1 MSLVNPR
8 DIRAQVDLIKR
19 TVAKGCTDL
28 ELELFI
34 KQCERT
40 GLDPFA
46 RQIYAIKRYDSQ
58 QRTEVM
64 QTQVSID
71 GLRTLAANSAEMAGQ
86 DGPYWCG
93 PDGLWRDVWLGADP
107 PSAAK
112 VTVLRDLSGLVQGRY
127 TGVALWDSY
136 CQTTREG
143 RPTRMW
149 AQMGPEMLAKCAEA
163 LALRKAFPQSLSGL
177 YTGDEMGQV
186 SNEGRPNRPSPE
198 PNLNQPLSG
207 PETVSKA
214 LPAQSPILPPPRPVG
229 APTAVSEG
237 APVHGPAEISG
248 TLGFQERDPLGP
260 MRSRVSLSLGRLSV
274 ENRSAV
280 LAKGDAEHLQLPEE
294 ASFTSDHA
302 NRWLDLI
309 KDVDAP

>member
-1 MSLVNPR
+1 MSLVNPN
-8 DIRAQVDLIKR
+8 DIRAQLDLIKR

-112 VTVLRDLSGLVQGRY
+112 VTVMRDLSGLVQGRY

-143 RPTRMW
+143 KPTRMW

-177 YTGDEMGQV
+177 YTGDEMGQA
-186 SNEGRPNRPSPE
+186 SNEARPDQGKSTQRPLERPVTASTP
-198 PNLNQPLSG
+198 
-207 PETVSKA
+207 
-214 LPAQSPILPPPRPVG
+214 LPAESPILPPPRPLE

-237 APVHGPAEISG
+237 APVHSA
-248 TLGFQERDPLGP
+248 DPLGP

-280 LAKGDAEHLQLPEE
+280 LAKGDAERLQLPEE

-302 NRWLDLI
+302 NRWLEII

>member
-1 MSLVNPR
+1 MSLVHPS

-46 RQIYAIKRYDSQ
+46 RQIYAIKRWDSQ

-93 PDGLWRDVWLGADP
+93 PDGQWRDVWLAADP

-112 VTVLRDLSGLVQGRY
+112 VTVLRDLSGLLQARF
-127 TGVALWDSY
+127 TGVALYDSY
-136 CQTTREG
+136 CQTTKEG
-143 RPTRMW
+143 RPTKMW

-177 YTGDEMGQV
+177 YTGDEMGQA
-186 SNEGRPNRPSPE
+186 SNEATLKRGKSTERPLEGPVSDSPPVRP
-198 PNLNQPLSG
+198 L
-207 PETVSKA
+207 
-214 LPAQSPILPPPRPVG
+214 SPILPPPRPLE

-237 APVHGPAEISG
+237 APVHGA
-248 TLGFQERDPLGP
+248 DPLGP

-280 LAKGDAEHLQLPEE
+280 LAKGDAEHLQLPDE

-302 NRWLDLI
+302 NRWLELI

>member
-1 MSLVNPR
+1 MSLVSNN

-46 RQIYAIKRYDSQ
+46 RQIYAVKRYDSQ
-58 QRTEVM
+58 VKHDVM

-71 GLRTLAANSAEMAGQ
+71 GLRSLAADTKEMAGQ
-86 DGPYWCG
+86 EGPFWCG
-93 PDGLWRDVWLGADP
+93 SNGQWTDVWLSADP
-107 PSAAK
+107 PRAAK
-112 VTVLRDLSGLVQGRY
+112 VTVLRSVGPTAKAVF

-136 CQTTREG
+136 CQTTKEG

-177 YTGDEMGQV
+177 YTGDEMGQA
-186 SNEGRPNRPSPE
+186 SNPPSPE
-198 PNLNQPLSG
+198 R
-207 PETVSKA
+207 V
-214 LPAQSPILPPPRPVG
+214 QSPERPLERPVSASTPLRPESPVLPPPRPLEAHTA
-229 APTAVSEG
+229 APEG
-237 APVHGPAEISG
+237 APAPGA
-248 TLGFQERDPLGP
+248 DPLGP
-260 MRSRVSLSLGRLSV
+260 MRSRVSLSLGRLSM

-280 LAKGDAEHLQLPEE
+280 LAKGDAEQLQLPEE
-294 ASFTSDHA
+294 HAFTAAHA
-302 NRWLDLI
+302 NRWLELI

>member
-1 MSLVNPR
+1 MSLVNQNSLR
-8 DIRAQVDLIKR
+8 EQVELIKR

-46 RQIYAIKRYDSQ
+46 RQIYAVKRWDAQ
-58 QRTEVM
+58 ARTEVM

-71 GLRTLAANSAEMAGQ
+71 GLRSLAADTHEMAGQ
-86 DGPYWCG
+86 EGPFWCG
-93 PDGLWRDVWLGADP
+93 SNGQWADVWLSADP
-107 PSAAK
+107 PSASK
-112 VTVLRDLSGLVQGRY
+112 VTVLRSVGSAKAVF

-136 CQTTREG
+136 CQTTKEG
-143 RPTRMW
+143 KPTRMW

-177 YTGDEMGQV
+177 YTNDEMGQA
-186 SNEGRPNRPSPE
+186 SNPSPE
-198 PNLNQPLSG
+198 RGNSLERPL
-207 PETVSKA
+207 EA
-214 LPAQSPILPPPRPVG
+214 LQSASSPSAVQSPILPPPRPVESHTAPSG
-229 APTAVSEG
+229 GAPAPTA
-237 APVHGPAEISG
+237 
-248 TLGFQERDPLGP
+248 DPLGP

-274 ENRSAV
+274 ENRSAI

-294 ASFTSDHA
+294 QSFTPEHA
-302 NRWLDLI
+302 NRWLELV
-309 KDVDAP
+309 KEVDAP

>member
-1 MSLVNPR
+1 MSIVQHGQPGMLR
-8 DIRAQVDLIKR
+8 DQVDLIKR

-46 RQIYAIKRYDSQ
+46 RQIYAVKRFDSQ
-58 QRTEVM
+58 QRQEVM

-71 GLRTLAANSAEMAGQ
+71 GLRSLAADTGEAAGQ
-86 DGPYWCG
+86 VGPEWCG
-93 PDGLWRDVWLGADP
+93 ADGLWRDVWLASDP
-107 PSAAK
+107 PRAAK
-112 VTVLRDLSGLVQGRY
+112 VIVMRATPARGIAQY

-143 RPTRMW
+143 KPTKMW

-177 YTGDEMGQV
+177 YTGDEMGQA
-186 SNEGRPNRPSPE
+186 SNERPARSPE
-198 PNLNQPLSG
+198 RVESTERPLEAPVTAS
-207 PETVSKA
+207 PPVR
-214 LPAQSPILPPPRPVG
+214 PPSPILPPPRPLDG
-229 APTAVSEG
+229 QLEASDGTHAGTA
-237 APVHGPAEISG
+237 
-248 TLGFQERDPLGP
+248 DPLGP

-294 ASFTSDHA
+294 VSFTADHA
-302 NRWLDLI
+302 NRWLALI
-309 KDVDAP
+309 KEVDAP